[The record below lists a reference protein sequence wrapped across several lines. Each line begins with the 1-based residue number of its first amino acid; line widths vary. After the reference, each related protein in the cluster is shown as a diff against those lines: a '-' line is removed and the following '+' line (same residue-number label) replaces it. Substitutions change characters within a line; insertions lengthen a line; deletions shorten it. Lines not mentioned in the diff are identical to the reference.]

1 MIYLIAIFIYMLVLT
16 GIGIYKS
23 RQVKTQEDFTVAGRT
38 LSPWI
43 MVCTMLAVWIGTGSI
58 VGNAQ
63 KSYEVGMAAFFLPIG
78 TFIGMILLS
87 FIATRARDIEA
98 LSVPEIIGRRFG
110 ATARMLA
117 VIALVIAYMVIVS
130 YQFNAGGMVLEVI
143 AGKKDK
149 VALNPDDTL
158 TKNQVRKGYL
168 RYEPPKDWTG
178 TTQIKLHVRDPKT
191 NDWSETPEVV
201 TIRVVPST
209 EIIEIRKE
217 RETIAEG
224 LEEEMLPIKAEIE
237 KIQNRLDEL
246 RGTDSG
252 GEVKELQADMQKA
265 TALLKQ
271 NEDKLG
277 NFKKTIV
284 IKDNTFTRI
293 EIEGRD
299 AGFGKNDTLYSLA
312 ETPEQGETYLH
323 EPKLTAH
330 RATIIAAIFIVA
342 YTMLAGLL
350 SLAFADIVTGIIIT
364 VTLLI
369 AFPILLIRADGFAG
383 MAEAFAAMGDRPDNM
398 KLFGVFGPANYI
410 NFCLPVFL
418 LVMGDANQYQRIFA
432 AKNAK
437 GARTAV
443 IAMIFVA
450 LVIEELII
458 AEAWFASS
466 LIPDPE
472 NGRYVLIYAARHFMP
487 LALGLIF
494 MITVVGI
501 IISTADSFLLVPA
514 TTFIKDIY
522 QAYINPKASEKKI
535 VFMSRLMVLT
545 FGVIAWLV
553 SLAFAESKTV
563 FEKALYAFTV
573 YGSAITPCLV
583 AALFWKGA
591 TKAGAI
597 SSILAGTV
605 TTLLWEEVIKGH
617 LPGEIEKLDAVLPA
631 ITLSV
636 LCLIV
641 VSLLTKK
648 SRPAGG
654 EA

>member
-1 MIYLIAIFIYMLVLT
+1 MTYLIPIFIYMLILT
-16 GIGIYKS
+16 GIGVYKS
-23 RQVKTQEDFTVAGRT
+23 RQVKTQEDFTVAGRS
-38 LSPWI
+38 LSPWV

-58 VGNAQ
+58 VGNAGKAYQ
-63 KSYEVGMAAFFLPIG
+63 VGMAALFLPIG

-87 FIATRARDIEA
+87 FIATRARNVEA

-143 AGKKDK
+143 TGKQDK
-149 VALNPDDTL
+149 VVLGANDTL
-158 TKNQVRKGYL
+158 TKNQVRKGYFQ
-168 RYEPPKDWTG
+168 YEPSEGFTG
-178 TTQIKLHVRDPKT
+178 TTRIKFHVKDAET
-191 NDWSETPEVV
+191 GSFSETPESV
-201 TIRVVPST
+201 TIRVVPATEIIQMRESLKSQIKELQDKLTADSDST
-209 EIIEIRKE
+209 EI
-217 RETIAEG
+217 
-224 LEEEMLPIKAEIE
+224 EMQLRTLKSTVLIK
-237 KIQNRLDEL
+237 K
-246 RGTDSG
+246 G
-252 GEVKELQADMQKA
+252 
-265 TALLKQ
+265 
-271 NEDKLG
+271 
-277 NFKKTIV
+277 
-284 IKDNTFTRI
+284 TFTRI
-293 EIEGRD
+293 AAEGHD
-299 AGFGKNDTLYSLA
+299 AGFKKYDAVYRLA
-312 ETPEQGETYLH
+312 EVPGQGQTYIH

-350 SLAFADIVTGIIIT
+350 SLAFADVVTGIIIT
-364 VTLLI
+364 VSLLI
-369 AFPILLIRADGFAG
+369 AFPILLMKVGGFGG
-383 MAEAFAAMGDRPDNM
+383 MAEAFAVMGDRPDNM
-398 KLFGVFGPANYI
+398 KLFGVFGPADYI

-418 LVMGDANQYQRIFA
+418 LVLGDANQYQRIFA
-432 AKNAK
+432 SKNAK

-487 LALGLIF
+487 LGLGIIF

-522 QAYINPKASEKKI
+522 QTYINPKANEKRI
-535 VFMSRLMVLT
+535 IFMSRLMVLT

-553 SLAFAESKTV
+553 SLAFAESTTV

-583 AALFWKGA
+583 AALIWKGA
-591 TKAGAI
+591 TKQGAI

-617 LPGEIEKLDAVLPA
+617 LPAEIAKLDAVLPA

-636 LCLIV
+636 ICLIV
-641 VSLLTKK
+641 VSLCTQKQQ
-648 SRPAGG
+648 PTGG
-654 EA
+654 D

>member
-1 MIYLIAIFIYMLVLT
+1 MTYLIPIFIYMLILT
-16 GIGIYKS
+16 GIGVYKS

-58 VGNAQ
+58 VGNAG
-63 KSYEVGMAAFFLPIG
+63 KSYQVGMAALFLPIG

-87 FIATRARDIEA
+87 FIATRARNIEA

-143 AGKKDK
+143 TGKKDK
-149 VALNPDDTL
+149 VVLGANDTL
-158 TKNQVRKGYL
+158 TKTQVRKGYL
-168 RYEPPKDWTG
+168 QYEPSEDFTG
-178 TTQIKLHVRDPKT
+178 TTRIKFHVKDPDT
-191 NDWSETPEVV
+191 GSFSDTPETV
-201 TIRVVPST
+201 TVRVVPAT
-209 EIIEIRKE
+209 EII
-217 RETIAEG
+217 
-224 LEEEMLPIKAEIE
+224 
-237 KIQNRLDEL
+237 QL
-246 RGTDSG
+246 RQSLKSQ
-252 GEVKELQADMQKA
+252 VKELQ
-265 TALLKQ
+265 
-271 NEDKLG
+271 DKLTAG
-277 NFKKTIV
+277 SDSAEIEAQLRTLKSTVLIKKG
-284 IKDNTFTRI
+284 TFTRI
-293 EIEGRD
+293 AAEGHD
-299 AGFGKNDTLYSLA
+299 AGFKKHDVVYRLA
-312 ETPEQGETYLH
+312 EVPGQGQTYIH

-369 AFPILLIRADGFAG
+369 AFPVLLINAGGFAG

-398 KLFGVFGPANYI
+398 KLFGVFGPADYI

-418 LVMGDANQYQRIFA
+418 LVLGDANQYQRIFA
-432 AKNAK
+432 SKNAK

-487 LALGLIF
+487 LGLGIIF

-522 QAYINPKASEKKI
+522 QTYINPKANEKRI
-535 VFMSRLMVLT
+535 IFMSRLMVLT

-553 SLAFAESKTV
+553 SLAFAESTTV

-583 AALFWKGA
+583 AALLWKGA
-591 TKAGAI
+591 TKQGAI

-605 TTLLWEEVIKGH
+605 TTLLWEEVIKGR
-617 LPGEIEKLDAVLPA
+617 LPAEIAKLDAVLPA

-636 LCLIV
+636 ICLIV
-641 VSLLTKK
+641 VSLLTQKQQTT
-648 SRPAGG
+648 GG
-654 EA
+654 D

>member
-1 MIYLIAIFIYMLVLT
+1 MTYLVGIFIYLLVLT
-16 GIGIYKS
+16 GISIYKS
-23 RQVKTQEDFTVAGRT
+23 RQVKTQEDFTVAGRS

-58 VGNAQ
+58 VGNAGKAYQ
-63 KSYEVGMAAFFLPIG
+63 VGMAALFLPVG

-110 ATARMLA
+110 ASARMLA

-143 AGKKDK
+143 AGKKNK
-149 VALNPDDTL
+149 VVLNANDTL
-158 TKNQVRKGYL
+158 TKNQVCKGYFQ
-168 RYEPPKDWTG
+168 YEPPPDWTG
-178 TTQIKLHVRDPKT
+178 TARINFHVKDRQSKE
-191 NDWSETPEVV
+191 WSQEAELFTV
-201 TIRVVPST
+201 RVFPSAN
-209 EIIEIRKE
+209 IIDARK
-217 RETIAEG
+217 G
-224 LEEEMLPIKAEIE
+224 LNSAGEECEKSIVSAKAGIE
-237 KIQNRLDEL
+237 AVQGELDSL

-252 GEVKELQADMQKA
+252 PRITELKSELGRIQTKLEQSEANLRRVKDTVSIKA
-265 TALLKQ
+265 
-271 NEDKLG
+271 
-277 NFKKTIV
+277 
-284 IKDNTFTRI
+284 NTFTRVV
-293 EIEGRD
+293 IEGRD
-299 AGFGKNDTLYSLA
+299 SGFKKSDVLYRLA
-312 ETPEQGETYLH
+312 EVPHKGELYLH

-330 RATIIAAIFIVA
+330 RATIIAAVFIIA

-350 SLAFADIVTGIIIT
+350 SLAFADIVTGIVIT

-369 AFPILLIRADGFAG
+369 ALPVLLMKVGGLGG

-398 KLFGVFGPANYI
+398 KLIGVFGPADYI

-418 LVMGDANQYQRIFA
+418 LVLGDANQYQRIFA
-432 AKNAK
+432 SKNAK
-437 GARTAV
+437 GARKAV

-450 LVIEELII
+450 LLIEELII

-487 LALGLIF
+487 LALGIIF

-522 QAYINPKASEKKI
+522 QTYINPKANEKRI
-535 VFMSRLMVLT
+535 VFMSRVMVLT

-553 SLAFAESKTV
+553 SLAFAESTTV

-573 YGSAITPCLV
+573 YGSAVTPCLV
-583 AALFWKGA
+583 AALIWKGA
-591 TKAGAI
+591 TKQGAI

-605 TTLLWEEVIKGH
+605 TTLLWEELIKDR
-617 LPGEIEKLDAVLPA
+617 LPAEIAKLDAVLPA

-636 LCLIV
+636 ICLIV
-641 VSLLTKK
+641 VSLCTQRKQ
-648 SRPAGG
+648 PTGG
-654 EA
+654 D